1 MRASRLLSTLLM
13 LQTRGRLT
21 AQQIADELEVSV
33 RTVYRDIEALS
44 ASGVPVYADRGPAG
58 GFQLLDGYRTSL
70 TGLTIDEAAALFLA
84 GGATA
89 GDLGLG
95 PTLEAARLKLLASL
109 PAEQRSRAGR
119 IQERVHVDAPGWFRD
134 PEAPPHLDAVATAV
148 WEQRRIDVRYRKW
161 DQTSVERT
169 LDPLGLVLKG
179 TAWYLIARGRSRVNG
194 YRISRIDEIAV
205 RDEAF
210 ERPADFDL
218 RRYWLEWSDR
228 LQQTLYSGG
237 FATVRL
243 GPRAARI
250 WWMLGPV
257 AERALRETGEPDG
270 DGWLRVVMP
279 IESFEH
285 ARIDLGRF
293 GPDVEVLEPPELRE
307 LMRATAEET
316 LRRYDAPSDAAPSA

>member
-1 MRASRLLSTLLM
+1 MRASRLLSTLLL

-70 TGLTIDEAAALFLA
+70 TGLTTDEAAALFLA
-84 GGATA
+84 GSGATA

-109 PAEQRSRAGR
+109 PAEQRSMAGR

-148 WEQRRIDVRYRKW
+148 WEQRRIDIRYRKW
-161 DQTSVERT
+161 DQTPVERT

-194 YRISRIDEIAV
+194 YRISRIDEVAV

-237 FATVRL
+237 SATVRL
-243 GPRAARI
+243 APRAARM

-316 LRRYDAPSDAAPSA
+316 LRRYNAS

>member
-1 MRASRLLSTLLM
+1 MRAGRLLSTLLL

-21 AQQIADELEVSV
+21 AQQIADELEVSI

-58 GFQLLDGYRTSL
+58 GFQLLDGYRTTL
-70 TGLTIDEAAALFLA
+70 TGLTTDEAAALFLA
-84 GGATA
+84 GSGATA

-109 PAEQRSRAGR
+109 PAEQRSMAGR
-119 IQERVHVDAPGWFRD
+119 IQQRVHVDAPGWFRD

-148 WEQRRIDVRYRKW
+148 WEQRRIHIRYTKW
-161 DQTSVERT
+161 DRTAVERT

-194 YRISRIDEIAV
+194 YRISRIDALTLG
-205 RDEAF
+205 DERF
-210 ERPADFDL
+210 ERPDGFDL
-218 RRYWLEWSDR
+218 RRYWQEFSER
-228 LQQTLYSGG
+228 LQETLYSGG
-237 FATVRL
+237 TATVRVA
-243 GPRAARI
+243 PRAAAM

-257 AERALRETGEPDG
+257 AERALRETGRPDG
-270 DGWLRVVMP
+270 EAGWLRVVLP

-285 ARIDLGRF
+285 ARIELGRF
-293 GPDVEVLEPPELRE
+293 GPDVEVLDPPGLRE

-316 LRRYDAPSDAAPSA
+316 LRRYG

>member
-1 MRASRLLSTLLM
+1 MRASRLLSTLLL

-44 ASGVPVYADRGPAG
+44 ASGVPVYADRGPTG
-58 GFQLLDGYRTSL
+58 GFALLDGYRTSL
-70 TGLTIDEAAALFLA
+70 TGLTTDEAAALFLN
-84 GGATA
+84 GSGAAA

-95 PTLEAARLKLLASL
+95 PTLEAARLKLLAAL
-109 PAEQRSRAGR
+109 PAEQRSMAGR

-134 PEAPPHLDAVATAV
+134 PEAPPHLDAVAGAL
-148 WEQRRIDVRYRKW
+148 WEQRRIWMRYRKW
-161 DQTSVERT
+161 DRTLVERT
-169 LDPLGLVLKG
+169 VDPLGLVLKG
-179 TAWYLIARGRSRVNG
+179 TAWYLVARGRSRVNG
-194 YRISRIDEIAV
+194 YRISRVEELTVLDET
-205 RDEAF
+205 F
-210 ERPADFDL
+210 ERPGDFDL

-243 GPRAARI
+243 SPRAASL

-257 AERALRETGEPDG
+257 AERARRESGAPDPEL
-270 DGWLRVVMP
+270 DGWTRVVLP
-279 IESFEH
+279 IETFEH

-293 GPDVEVLEPPELRE
+293 GPDVEVLDPPDLRA
-307 LMRATAEET
+307 LMRAQVEET
-316 LRRYDAPSDAAPSA
+316 LRRYLAP

>member
-1 MRASRLLSTLLM
+1 MRAGRLLSTLLL

-21 AQQIADELEVSV
+21 AQQIADELEVSI

-58 GFQLLDGYRTSL
+58 GFQLLDGYRTTL
-70 TGLTIDEAAALFLA
+70 TGLTTDEAAALFLA
-84 GGATA
+84 GSGATA

-109 PAEQRSRAGR
+109 PAEQRSMAGR
-119 IQERVHVDAPGWFRD
+119 IQQRVHVDAPGWFRD

-148 WEQRRIDVRYRKW
+148 WEQRRIHIRYTKW
-161 DQTSVERT
+161 DRTAVERT

-194 YRISRIDEIAV
+194 YRISRIEALTLGDE
-205 RDEAF
+205 RF
-210 ERPADFDL
+210 ERPDGFDL
-218 RRYWLEWSDR
+218 RRYWQEFSER
-228 LQQTLYSGG
+228 LQETLYSGG
-237 FATVRL
+237 TATVRVA
-243 GPRAARI
+243 PRAAAM

-257 AERALRETGEPDG
+257 AERALRETGRPDG
-270 DGWLRVVMP
+270 EAGWLRVVLP

-285 ARIDLGRF
+285 ARVELGRF
-293 GPDVEVLEPPELRE
+293 GPDVEVLDPPGLRE
-307 LMRATAEET
+307 LMRTTAEET
-316 LRRYDAPSDAAPSA
+316 LRRYG